1 MYVVF
6 VLLVVGV
13 FGNLLITVYFVKINA
28 KKLKKMTSYHFLIVI
43 LAFTDLLFSISTSIN
58 MAPIVHKSLLNTA
71 TEFIVLPLISLS
83 IWILVLMSIE
93 RFRSIVHPFEKK
105 LKKRTFFGMSV
116 FMMLVFTGLHSS
128 YRFGITAKSS
138 YSTGFIVIS
147 TIILLENI
155 LPLAIMVYF
164 YRRICKKIKES
175 QMPYIEIKHKNDSQ
189 KRNKKAMKTLKW
201 LIIIYTFSITPS
213 RIFGITILAANK
225 FNIISS
231 SIWPKLILY
240 TLFLANNIINVFVY
254 ARMMKRFRK
263 FLLNVFT
270 FGLSKRNRQRENHVM
285 EIKRL

>member
-1 MYVVF
+1 MYVVL

-13 FGNLLITVYFVKINA
+13 GNLLITVYFVKINA
-28 KKLKKMTSYHFLIVI
+28 KKLKKMTLYHFLIVI
-43 LAFTDLLFSISTSIN
+43 LAFTDLLFSITTFIN
-58 MAPIVHKSLLNTA
+58 MAPIVHKSLLNTF
-71 TEFIVLPLISLS
+71 TKFIVVPLISLS

-93 RFRSIVHPFEKK
+93 RFRSIVHPFKKK
-105 LKKRTFFGMSV
+105 LKKRTFFGMTV

-128 YRFGITAKSS
+128 YRFGITAKYS

-155 LPLAIMVYF
+155 LPLTIMVYF

-175 QMPYIEIKHKNDSQ
+175 TDAFHRDKTQERLSQ

-213 RIFGITILAANK
+213 RIFGIAILAANK
-225 FNIISS
+225 FNIIGS

-240 TLFLANNIINVFVY
+240 TLFLTNNIINVFVY
-254 ARMMKRFRK
+254 ACMMKRFRK

-270 FGLSKRNRQRENHVM
+270 FGLSKRNRQRENHEM